1 MDITKKEIKSGE
13 YMKRYIKYAVILGVL
28 GILSICL
35 GKGEVKAT
43 EGGGSEISAKVLYLT
58 FDDGPTEYTNDLLD
72 LLARYK
78 MKATFFMLEAEMKR
92 NPEVVKRMVSE
103 GHAVGVHGVSHE
115 KSIFYRGVFG
125 PLKEMEQA
133 NQTLESITGEK
144 TYLARTPY
152 GSSPHLTNQQSQ
164 ALISRHYIVWDW
176 NVDSRDWSY
185 RCPEKTF
192 SHTTKMIKTTQKEPK
207 VILFHDMKS
216 VLKTM
221 ELLLRWMEENQ
232 YTSEAITPNLE
243 PVKLWR
249 KSNR

>member
-1 MDITKKEIKSGE
+1 MNHKEVKLGE
-13 YMKRYIKYAVILGVL
+13 HMKRYMKYVMLLGVL
-28 GILSICL
+28 CFCMRMGNIKAAEKESSKIP
-35 GKGEVKAT
+35 VK
-43 EGGGSEISAKVLYLT
+43 ILYLT
-58 FDDGPTEYTNDLLD
+58 FDDGPTEYTDALLD
-72 LLARYK
+72 LLEAHQ

-92 NPEVVKRMVSE
+92 NPDVVKRMVKE

-115 KSIFYRGVFG
+115 KDTFYCGVLG

-133 NQTLESITGEK
+133 NEMLESIIGER
-144 TYLARTPY
+144 THLARTPY
-152 GSSPHLTNQQSQ
+152 GSSPYLTKQQSQ
-164 ALISRHYIVWDW
+164 ALTKGQYIIWDW

-192 SHTTKMIKTTQKEPK
+192 SHTKKMIETTEKEPK
-207 VILFHDMKS
+207 VILLHDIKS

-221 ELLLRWMEENQ
+221 ELLMNWMEENH

-249 KSNR
+249 KPGQ